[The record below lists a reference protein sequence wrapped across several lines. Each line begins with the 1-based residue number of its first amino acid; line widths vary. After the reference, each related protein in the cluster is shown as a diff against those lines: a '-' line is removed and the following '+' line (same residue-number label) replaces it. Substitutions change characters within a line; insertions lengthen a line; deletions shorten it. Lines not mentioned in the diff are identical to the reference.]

1 MYNLSTFRRSSRLTL
16 FSITVC
22 LVIATMTGV
31 SLYGSSP
38 AQEQQ
43 VNKVNPANAALTV
56 TTIKLTQV
64 ELTRTVTANGSI
76 HAWQEVVIS
85 PEVGGYRV
93 AEVYVDVGDQVSKGQ
108 ELVHLSTALL
118 EAELASRQA
127 TLKQREA
134 ELLNA
139 RAALK
144 RAQALSA
151 RSLLTEADLDRLI
164 SEELGAQARVESAQA
179 DLDTSRLRLQF
190 ASVTAPDDGVITSRS
205 INVGQ
210 IVQAG
215 SEMLRLLRNGRIEWR
230 GEVPEARLSDLR
242 PGLPV
247 QITTADGASFT
258 GTVRIV
264 APTII
269 STTRTGLVYVD
280 INADGRIRPGMYAR
294 GEIEVSRSPSFTAP
308 MESVINS
315 DGYSYVFILRDD
327 QTVERRRVETG
338 IVQSNF
344 IEITS
349 GVQAGEVLVKGGAG
363 FLKDGDIVAVAAT
376 D

>member
-338 IVQSNF
+338 TVQSNF

>member
-1 MYNLSTFRRSSRLTL
+1 M
-16 FSITVC
+16 
-22 LVIATMTGV
+22 
-31 SLYGSSP
+31 
-38 AQEQQ
+38 
-43 VNKVNPANAALTV
+43 
-56 TTIKLTQV
+56 
-64 ELTRTVTANGSI
+64 
-76 HAWQEVVIS
+76 
-85 PEVGGYRV
+85 
-93 AEVYVDVGDQVSKGQ
+93 
-108 ELVHLSTALL
+108 
-118 EAELASRQA
+118 
-127 TLKQREA
+127 
-134 ELLNA
+134 
-139 RAALK
+139 
-144 RAQALSA
+144 
-151 RSLLTEADLDRLI
+151 
-164 SEELGAQARVESAQA
+164 
-179 DLDTSRLRLQF
+179 
-190 ASVTAPDDGVITSRS
+190 
-205 INVGQ
+205 
-210 IVQAG
+210 
-215 SEMLRLLRNGRIEWR
+215 
-230 GEVPEARLSDLR
+230 R

>member
-43 VNKVNPANAALTV
+43 VNKANPANAALTV

>member
-151 RSLLTEADLDRLI
+151 RSLLTEADLDRLN